1 MFSNSRSASIISMK
15 SWQRDSLLGNLRVG
29 EFWTRVVGFLL
40 KIPRDFLLDVFFFW
54 LVQLVRWLLFCY
66 DFCRET
72 AFVSLPLSEAPHQ
85 RTRLKSW
92 LSLLGIIEGFR
103 CSLLFCQEV
112 TELSWHS
119 RLRESEST
127 LVVNGPNS
135 NCWKAGFMR
144 LMFSSKFGL
153 IQLISKSYVRIW
165 WYVLYH
171 ML

>member
-1 MFSNSRSASIISMK
+1 MCFV
-15 SWQRDSLLGNLRVG
+15 L
-29 EFWTRVVGFLL
+29 
-40 KIPRDFLLDVFFFW
+40 W
-54 LVQLVRWLLFCY
+54 LVQLVRWLFFCY

-72 AFVSLPLSEAPHQ
+72 AFVLLPLSEAPHQ

-119 RLRESEST
+119 RLRERVST

-144 LMFSSKFGL
+144 LMFSRKFGL
-153 IQLISKSYVRIW
+153 IQLTETHEMAERIFIIYLSTQGATVFLAKGYVHNR
-165 WYVLYH
+165 VLDP
-171 ML
+171 